1 MRNMTTSLKYRFL
14 HKYLEER
21 YADTVVLTFGQIED
35 LLGFTL
41 PAAARVDPAW
51 WTTAAENG
59 AEPRCADAWKLAHR
73 TARPNVVAGHVV
85 FERIA

>member
-1 MRNMTTSLKYRFL
+1 MITCEKYRFL
-14 HKYLEER
+14 YEYLERR

-35 LLGFTL
+35 LLGFAL
-41 PAAARVDPAW
+41 PALARADPAW
-51 WTTAAENG
+51 WTNAPDAGPEWD
-59 AEPRCADAWKLAHR
+59 CFDAWTPAHR